1 MTARVNGDGIFINA
15 VDNGDG
21 SVSGKVIAAD
31 NAATNGV
38 VHIIDAVLMPNDAP
52 GPDQVRN
59 NLFNTFKHTI
69 LTPLNNLLTHSY
81 PTLLPDSPTGLSYRT
96 RTSTFGSVGGPRKG
110 SRAFGSVVKSMRV
123 LACPVPS
130 SIRATRPPLR

>member
-21 SVSGKVIAAD
+21 SFSGKVIAAD

-59 NLFNTFKHTI
+59 NLQPI
-69 LTPLNNLLTHSY
+69 
-81 PTLLPDSPTGLSYRT
+81 
-96 RTSTFGSVGGPRKG
+96 
-110 SRAFGSVVKSMRV
+110 
-123 LACPVPS
+123 
-130 SIRATRPPLR
+130 